1 MPLPLPLPRGP
12 TRVPHPLLSWR
23 RGRRGLPW
31 HPWGW
36 SQISGPGVTSLR
48 LRCSPAAPGP
58 AQGLGLRPPTTQ
70 PQLELPHVTPRPSP
84 LSPSPHLLQV
94 ALRVTMAMQPLSSAV
109 AFPEESGSW
118 LPAGD
123 TSSGSFVPERRS
135 GVGRSSGMRAEH
147 CVSRSPRPTLCSPTD
162 CSRPGSS
169 VHRDCPGKGPG
180 VGCHTLLQGVSA

>member
-1 MPLPLPLPRGP
+1 MALREERTALASLGVVSDQWFWGHQPPSSLFSCCPWSRPRSGAQA
-12 TRVPHPLLSWR
+12 THHP
-23 RGRRGLPW
+23 
-31 HPWGW
+31 
-36 SQISGPGVTSLR
+36 
-48 LRCSPAAPGP
+48 A
-58 AQGLGLRPPTTQ
+58 
-70 PQLELPHVTPRPSP
+70 QLELPHVTPRPSP
-84 LSPSPHLLQV
+84 LSPSPRLLQV

-147 CVSRSPRPTLCSPTD
+147 CVSRSPRPALCSPTD